1 MNKQVIIAGVLGA
14 AAAQRCDGEIFEQA
28 REAKE
33 QLAAKIGAAE
43 QASEKAAEKTT
54 DGDAFTAKADTARA
68 WQAAVDAMAAYES
81 AFDDLVGELA
91 VA

>member
-43 QASEKAAEKTT
+43 QASERAAEKTT
-54 DGDAFTAKADTARA
+54 EGAAFTAKGDTAQA
-68 WQAAVDAMAAYES
+68 WQAAVNAMAAYES
-81 AFDDLVGELA
+81 AFDELVVDLGEA
-91 VA
+91 